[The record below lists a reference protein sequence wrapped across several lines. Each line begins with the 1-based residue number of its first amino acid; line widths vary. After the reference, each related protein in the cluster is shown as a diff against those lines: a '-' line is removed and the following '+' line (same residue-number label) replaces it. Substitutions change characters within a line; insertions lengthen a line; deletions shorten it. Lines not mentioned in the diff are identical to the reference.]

1 MKETKLFKMFMWLLV
16 LGVSWTLAIPEGTV
30 MASEQKH
37 SFRSSVAP
45 KPGKPSEEKKKTSAA
60 KSSSKSGKK
69 KADKAPQK
77 APKASP
83 KAGKTVQKTSK
94 TPKQEPTAK
103 GRKKDTKAAQT
114 PKASQKNTKTVQ
126 KAPKASQKDAKIAQ
140 KHSNTS
146 QKGPKAAQKGS
157 EESKATKTPQ
167 KDTQSVQ
174 KSSKASKKDT
184 QPAQRK
190 LKAVK
195 QEPKAA
201 KTPGKDSKIVQKA
214 NPAGSGNSQETRT
227 LKGSK
232 TAATGKKLSQADAKG
247 LTGKVDRKV
256 LKKPITTQRLK
267 KKKASAA
274 KIHSKKTNRDL
285 HLNVKAAFLVNM
297 SNGKIYYEQNPDTP
311 IAPASITKVLTLYL
325 VREAMAQGKITPVT
339 AIPISDRA
347 IRTGGS
353 RMSLK
358 RGEKVPLRELIKG
371 ISVVSA
377 NNACVAV
384 AEYMGKGDSSRFVS
398 RMNAKAKKIGMSS
411 SRFKNPNGLPAHG
424 QLSTARDIAKLSMS
438 YLRRFP
444 ESLSIHSMT
453 THTYHGA
460 THRNA
465 NSLLRTYKG
474 ADGLK
479 TGFVC
484 ASGYNITA
492 TAKRGDTRLL
502 AVVLGAQNS
511 VSRQV
516 ETARLLDY
524 GFKRATME
532 KGLGNGNGGKKLKP
546 KSKSQKNKKSS

>member
-77 APKASP
+77 APKA
-83 KAGKTVQKTSK
+83 
-94 TPKQEPTAK
+94 
-103 GRKKDTKAAQT
+103 AQT
-114 PKASQKNTKTVQ
+114 PKTSQKNAKTVQ

-274 KIHSKKTNRDL
+274 KIHSKKTNKDL

-546 KSKSQKNKKSS
+546 KSKSQKNKKNS

>member
-77 APKASP
+77 APKA
-83 KAGKTVQKTSK
+83 
-94 TPKQEPTAK
+94 
-103 GRKKDTKAAQT
+103 AQT
-114 PKASQKNTKTVQ
+114 PKASQKNAKTVQ
-126 KAPKASQKDAKIAQ
+126 KAPKASQKDAKITQ
-140 KHSNTS
+140 KHPNTS
-146 QKGPKAAQKGS
+146 KKGPKAAQKGS

-174 KSSKASKKDT
+174 KSSKASKK
-184 QPAQRK
+184 
-190 LKAVK
+190 
-195 QEPKAA
+195 
-201 KTPGKDSKIVQKA
+201 
-214 NPAGSGNSQETRT
+214 
-227 LKGSK
+227 

-247 LTGKVDRKV
+247 LTGKVDRKA

-546 KSKSQKNKKSS
+546 KSKSQKNKKNS

>member
-1 MKETKLFKMFMWLLV
+1 MLSGICIFP
-16 LGVSWTLAIPEGTV
+16 TLT
-30 MASEQKH
+30 
-37 SFRSSVAP
+37 
-45 KPGKPSEEKKKTSAA
+45 EKVT
-60 KSSSKSGKK
+60 
-69 KADKAPQK
+69 
-77 APKASP
+77 
-83 KAGKTVQKTSK
+83 
-94 TPKQEPTAK
+94 
-103 GRKKDTKAAQT
+103 
-114 PKASQKNTKTVQ
+114 
-126 KAPKASQKDAKIAQ
+126 
-140 KHSNTS
+140 
-146 QKGPKAAQKGS
+146 GS
-157 EESKATKTPQ
+157 
-167 KDTQSVQ
+167 
-174 KSSKASKKDT
+174 
-184 QPAQRK
+184 
-190 LKAVK
+190 
-195 QEPKAA
+195 
-201 KTPGKDSKIVQKA
+201 
-214 NPAGSGNSQETRT
+214 
-227 LKGSK
+227 
-232 TAATGKKLSQADAKG
+232 
-247 LTGKVDRKV
+247 
-256 LKKPITTQRLK
+256 
-267 KKKASAA
+267 
-274 KIHSKKTNRDL
+274 
-285 HLNVKAAFLVNM
+285 
-297 SNGKIYYEQNPDTP
+297 
-311 IAPASITKVLTLYL
+311 VLTLYL

>member
-45 KPGKPSEEKKKTSAA
+45 KPGKPPEEKKKTSAA

-77 APKASP
+77 APKA
-83 KAGKTVQKTSK
+83 
-94 TPKQEPTAK
+94 
-103 GRKKDTKAAQT
+103 AQT
-114 PKASQKNTKTVQ
+114 PKTSQKNAKTVQ
-126 KAPKASQKDAKIAQ
+126 KAPKASQKDAKITQ
-140 KHSNTS
+140 KHPNTS
-146 QKGPKAAQKGS
+146 KKGPKAAQKGS
-157 EESKATKTPQ
+157 EVPRQKSKATKTPQ

-174 KSSKASKKDT
+174 KNSKASKKDT

-201 KTPGKDSKIVQKA
+201 KTPGKDSKTVQKA

-247 LTGKVDRKV
+247 LTGKVDRKA

-546 KSKSQKNKKSS
+546 KSKSQKNKKNS